1 MEWQWSAR
9 APQCIRAHPLATVLL
24 LALAVRLVL
33 MPLLAYDFDL
43 YHWGVIIQ
51 NIESGN
57 GLYDVAGYY
66 YTPAW
71 GYIMGLL
78 TGIMELFGGPDVFGT
93 RFTELLPVE
102 DLVCRFHVA
111 TVTTIDF
118 NLFMKTFFV
127 IVDFAVAAL
136 LYRFVEERT
145 SDARRAV
152 MAAAIWL
159 FCIPVVYMSAIQ
171 GMFDNVSAFLMLLT
185 VYLLYRDRA
194 FVAGM
199 VFGCSVLLKFFP
211 AFTIL
216 VLVGYLWAKHRDDG
230 LAVRR
235 IAEAAVGAVIVV
247 GVLYMPQILD
257 GTFTDSLSFV
267 FGRVGNTTPLQH
279 AFSYV
284 QMFVMVAGMIV
295 TGVLMF
301 RTREDVDRRFVEYT
315 TMALVFAVLL
325 SNTPQYMIVF
335 VPLMA
340 VMIVSGRREYLMPLT
355 VAALGSFMNAIVINN
370 FSLLLSLS
378 EYTSLVS
385 PDWVLSAM
393 QGLESVVLL
402 GQTSVSLFCGVG
414 GFIEFIGLL
423 LMLMIY
429 FRRPIGR
436 AMPRLGRL
444 IDRISHTGG
453 AGSEREALRPA
464 ADSGGPDHSRRP
476 RGRRGRGLHVRLHR
490 LLRGRVDRRG
500 NGVLHGIGARLQGL
514 RCRRLR

>member
-78 TGIMELFGGPDVFGT
+78 TGIMELLGGPGDFGN

-111 TVTTIDF
+111 TITTIDF
-118 NLFMKTFFV
+118 NLFMKAFFV

-145 SDARRAV
+145 SDIRRAV
-152 MAAAIWL
+152 MAVAIWL
-159 FCIPVVYMSAIQ
+159 FCIPVIYMSAIQ
-171 GMFDNVSAFLMLLT
+171 GMFDNVSALLMLLI

-216 VLVGYLWAKHRDDG
+216 VLVGYLRAKHRDDG

-235 IAEAAVGAVIVV
+235 IAEAAAGALIVV
-247 GVLYMPQILD
+247 GILYMPQILD
-257 GTFTDSLSFV
+257 GTFADSLSFV
-267 FGRVGNTTPLQH
+267 FGRVGNTTPIQH
-279 AFSYV
+279 VFSYV

-295 TGVLMF
+295 TGALMF
-301 RTREDVDRRFVEYT
+301 RTREDVDRRFLEYT

-335 VPLMA
+335 VSLIA
-340 VMIVSGRREYLMPLT
+340 TMIVMGRREFLMPLT
-355 VAALGSFMNAIVINN
+355 VAALGSFMNAVVINN

-378 EYTSLVS
+378 EYTSLIS

-402 GQTSVSLFCGVG
+402 GQTSVSLFCGIG

-429 FRRPIGR
+429 FRRPIAR
-436 AMPRLGRL
+436 VMPRLGRF
-444 IDRISHTGG
+444 IDRISRTGG
-453 AGSEREALRPA
+453 AGSEREALRPPL
-464 ADSGGPDHSRRP
+464 DSHSARH
-476 RGRRGRGLHVRLHR
+476 RGRSRYRRGRGVHIRLHR
-490 LLRGRVDRRG
+490 LLRRCVHGGRGR
-500 NGVLHGIGARLQGL
+500 VLHGIRARVQGL
-514 RCRRLR
+514 